1 MTAKDLEI
9 LANEQGANE
18 NAGLQLAAI
27 IKVRISC
34 LDQMTPAFDAY
45 WQDNGETVLQVRHE
59 APKMTWRLVYSEE
72 ESSPPVEAILNVQGI
87 IWNKD
92 LPPFYEMNK

>member
-45 WQDNGETVLQVRHE
+45 
-59 APKMTWRLVYSEE
+59 
-72 ESSPPVEAILNVQGI
+72 
-87 IWNKD
+87 
-92 LPPFYEMNK
+92 